1 LNQRLLR
8 KNCPKCKG
16 NGCAACNNTGYQGR
30 LLLLEAMVLNEE
42 MRRAILNRADRTT
55 LEEIFV
61 NNGGITLVSH
71 AIAAVKAGL
80 TTREEVLR
88 VLGSADCAKVL
99 YNNQGD

>member
-1 LNQRLLR
+1 
-8 KNCPKCKG
+8 
-16 NGCAACNNTGYQGR
+16 
-30 LLLLEAMVLNEE
+30 LEAMVLNED

-71 AIAAVKAGL
+71 AIAAVKAGQ

-99 YNNQGD
+99 YSNQGD